1 VYKLEICGPMS
12 WAGLPQSC
20 LDNTD
25 TNAPAVWYETQ
36 AESGMEPW
44 CAQLGGGSV
53 KATHTEDA
61 RGKRDGVDI
70 IYSFASAEC
79 DGGCEV
85 NLRVQC
91 SSPDASVRFL
101 RACAPCFLS

>member
-1 VYKLEICGPMS
+1 MRISVHWTYKLEICGPMS

-25 TNAPAVWYETQ
+25 TNAPAVRYETQ

-70 IYSFASAEC
+70 II
-79 DGGCEV
+79 
-85 NLRVQC
+85 L
-91 SSPDASVRFL
+91 
-101 RACAPCFLS
+101 